1 MCCLESIGSG
11 DLAHVAP
18 AVHLAAQLLPL
29 PLLLL
34 QSKYPLSVISVM
46 RRSLLATIMSQ
57 NHLILLVQVQQLLN
71 SLVTDTEIAE
81 MELKV
86 SLASQSDAQRIT
98 TW

>member
-1 MCCLESIGSG
+1 
-11 DLAHVAP
+11 
-18 AVHLAAQLLPL
+18 
-29 PLLLL
+29 
-34 QSKYPLSVISVM
+34 M